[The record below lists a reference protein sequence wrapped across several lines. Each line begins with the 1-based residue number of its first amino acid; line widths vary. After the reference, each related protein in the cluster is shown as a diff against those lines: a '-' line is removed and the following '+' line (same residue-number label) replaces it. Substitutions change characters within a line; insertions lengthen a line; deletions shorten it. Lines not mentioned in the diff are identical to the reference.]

1 MAEPSAWFE
10 TGLVPPAPDPQVALR
25 PRLSVPVGLVALALV
40 YALAAGLSVAI
51 SRQSGSVATVWFANA
66 LVVGLLMHREP
77 RTWAPRLAVVG
88 LANLAVNM
96 AWGDSLVSALAFLPG
111 NLLEMALGAGL
122 LRRWNLHRTGLR
134 SPVLLLR
141 LLLAGG
147 VLPQMVGATLGAAVI
162 ASRGLAPFGTVWLA
176 WFEGSVIGAL
186 SVLPLVVCAM
196 RHRWPT
202 LVQQVLVPHMGWL
215 TPLALAVALLSLAHV
230 PFPFIYLSIP
240 LLVAAMLVEFL
251 PLALLTLGVS
261 LTVALVLGLGI
272 MVPPPTTADWQ
283 QVYVYMAYAAALVP
297 AQLLAAAVAE
307 LRDQHASLLRRSAD
321 LARANQ
327 GLEQF
332 VRIASHDLREPLN
345 TIVQFSGLIEQDHG
359 EMLPADGQQYLGL
372 VRRAAV
378 RMRGL
383 LDDML
388 HYTRLQRSNSDLVLA
403 PVALDEVLDRVRQDL
418 AARLRDRDALLTL
431 EALPTVLGQP
441 SLLELLFGNLLGNAL
456 KFVPPGRRP
465 EVRLSARAL
474 GDQVVVVVQDN
485 GIGIAPED
493 LGMLFKPFS
502 RLQLRRDYEG
512 TGLGLALAQQV
523 AQGHGGR
530 IEVSSVPGQG
540 SRFSVWLK
548 AAPAA

>member
-10 TGLVPPAPDPQVALR
+10 TGRVPLPPDPQVALA
-25 PRLSVPVGLVALALV
+25 PRLSRPVGLAILALA

-66 LVVGLLMHREP
+66 LVVGLLMHRTP
-77 RTWAPRLAVVG
+77 RDWALRLAVVA
-88 LANLAVNM
+88 LANLAVNV
-96 AWGDSLVSALAFLPG
+96 AWGDGLANALAFLPA
-111 NLLEMALGAGL
+111 NLLEMALGAWL

-141 LLLAGG
+141 LLLGGG
-147 VLPQMVGATLGAAVI
+147 VLPQVVGATLGAAVI
-162 ASRGLAPFGTVWLA
+162 AARGVAPFGTVWLA

-186 SVLPLVVCAM
+186 SVLPVVVCAM
-196 RHRWPT
+196 RHRWSSIR
-202 LVQQVLVPHMGWL
+202 QQVMVAHMAWL
-215 TPLALAVALLSLAHV
+215 APLALGVTVLSLAHV
-230 PFPFIYLSIP
+230 PFPFVYLSIP

-251 PLALLTLGVS
+251 PVALLTLGVS

-272 MVPPPTTADWQ
+272 LVPPPTTADWQ

-307 LRDQHASLLRRSAD
+307 LRDQHTSLLARSAD

-359 EMLPADGQQYLGL
+359 ALLPPDGQQFLGL
-372 VRRAAV
+372 VRRAAL

-388 HYTRLQRSNSDLVLA
+388 HYTRLQRSQVDLVLA
-403 PVALDEVLDRVRQDL
+403 PVALDEVLDKVRQDL
-418 AARLRDRDALLTL
+418 AARLRERDAVLTL
-431 EALPTVLGQP
+431 EPLPTVLGQA

-456 KFVPPGRRP
+456 KFVPAGRQP
-465 EVRLSARAL
+465 QVRLSALVQRE
-474 GDQVVVVVQDN
+474 QVVVVVQDN

-493 LGMLFKPFS
+493 LSKLFKPFS
-502 RLQLRRDYEG
+502 RLHLRRDYEG

-523 AQGHGGR
+523 AQGCGGR

-548 AAPAA
+548 AVPVA